1 MALAGMPISRRKAL
15 GGTAS
20 LATALCRSASVL
32 AKPMDVVSS
41 VVGVRANVP
50 DGARTAAELGRVR
63 TGTGTLLDNGGL
75 VLTLGRLI
83 VEADHVEV
91 LPPGGASVPAG
102 IVAYDDWT
110 GLGLVRTTTPL
121 ALPPAALGK
130 SGAVEPDE
138 RLLAISVGA
147 PVAYT
152 EVQIV
157 DRRPFAASWEFA
169 LDQAL
174 FTAPQHADLAGAALV
189 DRKGMLIGVGAM
201 AIAAQ
206 PATGEKGSL
215 PPTDL
220 FIPIDAL
227 KAALGDLLAM
237 GHRDAPARPWLG
249 LHARASHGEVAVT
262 SVDAGGPAE
271 RAGLMPADVI
281 VGVGEKDIHSLLA
294 LWHAVWSAGSAG
306 AVVTLRIRRGDTLST
321 IKINSVDRRR
331 WLGWPRSF

>member
-147 PVAYT
+147 PIAYT

-249 LHARASHGEVAVT
+249 AACPCQPRR
-262 SVDAGGPAE
+262 GG
-271 RAGLMPADVI
+271 G
-281 VGVGEKDIHSLLA
+281 H
-294 LWHAVWSAGSAG
+294 
-306 AVVTLRIRRGDTLST
+306 IRR
-321 IKINSVDRRR
+321 RRR
-331 WLGWPRSF
+331 PRRARRLDARGRHCGRRREGHSQPVGALARRLVGRQRRRGRDAPHSQGRHALRRSRSSRSTVAAG

>member
-15 GGTAS
+15 AGTVS
-20 LATALCRSASVL
+20 LATALCGPVSAL
-32 AKPMDVVSS
+32 AKPVDVVSS
-41 VVGVRANVP
+41 VVGVRATVP
-50 DGARTAAELGRVR
+50 AGARTAAELGQARS
-63 TGTGTLLDNGGL
+63 GTGTLLDNGGL

-91 LPPGGASVPAG
+91 LLPGGASVPAG

-130 SGAVEPDE
+130 SGPIAPDE
-138 RLLAISVGA
+138 RLLAISAGT

-189 DRKGMLIGVGAM
+189 DRQGTLIGVGAWP
-201 AIAAQ
+201 IAAQ
-206 PATGEKGSL
+206 PATAKRDSL

-249 LHARASHGEVAVT
+249 VHARASHGVVEVT
-262 SVDAGGPAE
+262 SVDAGGPAQ
-271 RAGLMPADVI
+271 RAGLAPADVI
-281 VGVGEKDIHSLLA
+281 VGVGEKDVHSLMA
-294 LWHAVWSAGSAG
+294 LWHGVWKAGSAG
-306 AVVTLRIRRGDTLST
+306 AVVTLRIRRGDTLAT
-321 IKINSVDRRR
+321 IKVSSVDRRR
-331 WLGWPRSF
+331 WLGWPQSF